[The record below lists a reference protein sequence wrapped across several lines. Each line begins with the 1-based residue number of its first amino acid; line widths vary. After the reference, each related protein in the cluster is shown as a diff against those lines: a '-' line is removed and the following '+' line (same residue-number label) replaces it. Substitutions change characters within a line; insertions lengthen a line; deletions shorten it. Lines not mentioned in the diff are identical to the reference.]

1 MMNHLGG
8 ASKAANSDDTSSS
21 GNAAFA
27 VPHRWRPKPRAARG
41 GIPRSS
47 AAQAKT
53 FEAFC
58 QKISSISKRTNSPR
72 PKGRTRAIS
81 CNIC

>member
-27 VPHRWRPKPRAARG
+27 GPHRWRPKPRAARG
-41 GIPRSS
+41 GYTKVIR
-47 AAQAKT
+47 
-53 FEAFC
+53 
-58 QKISSISKRTNSPR
+58 ISGKNLRGILPENILDIQTN
-72 PKGRTRAIS
+72 K
-81 CNIC
+81 

>member
-27 VPHRWRPKPRAARG
+27 VPHRWRPEPRAARG
-41 GIPRSS
+41 RHTKVIRISGQNLQGILPENSLDT
-47 AAQAKT
+47 Q
-53 FEAFC
+53 
-58 QKISSISKRTNSPR
+58 TN
-72 PKGRTRAIS
+72 K
-81 CNIC
+81 